1 MDDWKV
7 RIQHIDK
14 YEVKMDLTEKEAK
27 KIFSDL
33 KSKMCEKQIV
43 WCELIHS
50 PIEADE
56 EIIVDDFENR
66 VLSVMGHKMIV
77 KKGM

>member
-7 RIQHIDK
+7 RIQYIDR
-14 YEVKMDLTEKEAK
+14 YEVKMDKTEKEAK
-27 KIFSDL
+27 KIFNDM
-33 KSKMCEKQIV
+33 KSKMYEKQVV

-56 EIIVDDFENR
+56 EIIVDDFENK
-66 VLSVMGHKMIV
+66 VLSVMGHKIIT
-77 KKGM
+77 